1 MPRYQTSEQFR
12 TLMRQGRLP
21 DGSASG
27 PCRPSSTLKNMN
39 DTDVDALY
47 VFLKSASRQEP

>member
-12 TLMRQGRLP
+12 TLMRQGRRP
-21 DGSASG
+21 DGSAIG
-27 PCRPSSTLKNMN
+27 PCMPISTLKNMN